1 MRRPRRPGGPGGSG
15 GFGSLRLLV
24 CLLLLSGR
32 PGGCSA
38 ISAHGCLFD
47 RRLCSHLEVCIQDGL
62 FGQCQ
67 AGVGQA
73 RPLLQVTSPV
83 LQRLQGVLRQLMSQ
97 GLSWHDD
104 LTQHVISQE
113 MERIPRLRPPE
124 PHSRDRVSLCRPGCP
139 GTHSVDQAGL
149 ELRNPPAS
157 ASQVPG
163 LKACTTTCTTT
174 ARRDPHVE
182 NCCSRDSSQME
193 EGRVDLRYNTCCTR
207 EESEAGG
214 SLEFKALVV
223 YEAELLPPLLEH
235 LLMPPQPPHPALT
248 YEPALLQPYL
258 FHQFGSR
265 DGGSRGSESSSGV
278 VGVGH
283 LSKAEGP
290 ALFSRSVSKAILG
303 THSGHSFGDL
313 TGPSPAQLFQDS
325 GLLYMAQELP
335 VPGRV
340 RAPRLP
346 EDGGSSRAEDSS
358 EGREEEA
365 LGARGEKSPP
375 QTAQPDVGLQ
385 RLAAVLAGYGVEPRQ
400 LTPEQLSTLLTLL
413 QSLPKG
419 TGRTLECRLQARSSM
434 PSQKESS
441 FEDRERE
448 GGAANVGGADVKKT
462 LEEQTQ
468 RGDTADART
477 PSPLLPGRPTASTPS
492 SQVQQVLSPGF
503 PEPPHTSSPLGTSS
517 VLLEK
522 KSPLGQSQ
530 PTVVGQP
537 SARPSAEEYGYIV
550 TDQKTPESGCGW
562 SKLLE
567 ILAEHV
573 HMSSGSFINISVVG
587 PAVTFRIRHNEQNL
601 SLADVTQQA
610 GLVKSELEAQTG
622 LQILQTGVGQREEA
636 AAVLPRQ
643 ARGISPM
650 RSVLLTLVALAG
662 VAGLLVA
669 LAVALCMRHHSRQ
682 REKERLAALGPE
694 GAHGDTTF
702 EYQDLCRQ
710 HMATKSLFNRAE
722 GQPEPSRVSSV
733 SSQFSDAAQASPSSH
748 SSTPSWCEEPAQAN
762 MDISTGHMILAY
774 MEDHL
779 RNRDR
784 LAKEWQALCAYQ
796 AEPNTCATSTGGKT
810 TSRRTATP
818 TSYPFCADDHARI
831 KLKVESSPSRSDY
844 INASPIIEHD
854 PRMPAYIATQGPLSH
869 TIADFWQMVWE
880 SGCTVIV
887 MLTPLVEDGVKQCD
901 RYWPDEGSSLYHVYE
916 VNLVSEHIWCEDFL
930 VRSFYLKNVQT
941 QETRTLTQF
950 HFLSWPA
957 EGTPASTRP
966 LLDFRRV
973 SLCSPGCPG
982 THSVDQAGLEL
993 RNPPA
998 SASQVL
1004 GLKVKVNKC
1013 YRGRSCPIIVHC
1025 SDGAGRTGTYILIDM
1040 VLNRMAKGVKEIDIA
1055 ATLEHVRD
1063 QRPGLV
1069 RSKVTVAPC
1078 LFLVD
1083 PLPKHSLHGHHE
1095 ETNGSPPLPH
1105 PSGRRPSCQMPS
1117 TRHPCGD
1124 QFEFAL
1130 TAVAEEVN
1138 AILKALP
1145 Q

>member
-15 GFGSLRLLV
+15 GLRVLL
-24 CLLLLSGR
+24 CLLLLGSR
-32 PGGCSA
+32 LGGCNA

-67 AGVGQA
+67 VGVGQA

-104 LTQHVISQE
+104 LTQYVISQE

-124 PHSRDRVSLCRPGCP
+124 PPARDRSGLVPRRPGP
-139 GTHSVDQAGL
+139 AG
-149 ELRNPPAS
+149 ELLLQGIPTGSAPAPQHRLPRPP
-157 ASQVPG
+157 V
-163 LKACTTTCTTT
+163 
-174 ARRDPHVE
+174 
-182 NCCSRDSSQME
+182 
-193 EGRVDLRYNTCCTR
+193 
-207 EESEAGG
+207 GG
-214 SLEFKALVV
+214 SGAGASSPLSPLQ
-223 YEAELLPPLLEH
+223 AELLPPLLEH
-235 LLMPPQPPHPALT
+235 LLLPPQPPHPALS

-265 DGGSRGSESSSGV
+265 DGSRGSESSPGMVS
-278 VGVGH
+278 VGP
-283 LSKAEGP
+283 LPKAEPP
-290 ALFSRSVSKAILG
+290 ALFSRTASKGMFGA
-303 THSGHSFGDL
+303 HPGHSYGDPP
-313 TGPSPAQLFQDS
+313 GPPPAQLFQES
-325 GLLYMAQELP
+325 GLLYLAQELQ
-335 VPGRV
+335 VPSRAQ
-340 RAPRLP
+340 APRLP
-346 EDGGSSRAEDSS
+346 EQGGSSRAEDLSEGYDK
-358 EGREEEA
+358 EGRE
-365 LGARGEKSPP
+365 GRREKPPSP
-375 QTAQPDVGLQ
+375 AEQPDATLQ
-385 RLAAVLAGYGVEPRQ
+385 RLAAVLAGYGVELRQ
-400 LTPEQLSTLLTLL
+400 LTPEQLSTLSTLL
-413 QSLPKG
+413 QLLPKG
-419 TGRTLECRLQARSSM
+419 SGRN
-434 PSQKESS
+434 P
-441 FEDRERE
+441 
-448 GGAANVGGADVKKT
+448 GGVVNIGADVKKT
-462 LEEQTQ
+462 MEEQVQ
-468 RGDTADART
+468 SIDTAEPPPVT
-477 PSPLLPGRPTASTPS
+477 PSLPGSPTAGPTSNKAQQDLS
-492 SQVQQVLSPGF
+492 SGSS
-503 PEPPHTSSPLGTSS
+503 EPPKAASPPATPI
-517 VLLEK
+517 LLEK
-522 KSPLGQSQ
+522 KSSLGQSQ
-530 PTVVGQP
+530 PTAAGQP
-537 SARPSAEEYGYIV
+537 SARPSSEEYGYIV
-550 TDQKTPESGCGW
+550 TDQ
-562 SKLLE
+562 
-567 ILAEHV
+567 
-573 HMSSGSFINISVVG
+573 NVVG
-587 PAVTFRIRHNEQNL
+587 PALTFRIRHNEQNL

-636 AAVLPRQ
+636 AAVLPRPVHSP
-643 ARGISPM
+643 SPM

-669 LAVALCMRHHSRQ
+669 LAVALCVRQHARQ
-682 REKERLAALGPE
+682 RDKERLAALGPE

-710 HMATKSLFNRAE
+710 HMASKSLFNRAE
-722 GQPEPSRVSSV
+722 GPPEPSRVSSV

-796 AEPNTCATSTGGKT
+796 AEPNSCATAQGEGNIKKN
-810 TSRRTATP
+810 RHP
-818 TSYPFCADDHARI
+818 DFLPYDHARI

-966 LLDFRRV
+966 LLDFRR
-973 SLCSPGCPG
+973 
-982 THSVDQAGLEL
+982 
-993 RNPPA
+993 
-998 SASQVL
+998 
-1004 GLKVKVNKC
+1004 KVNKC

-1069 RSKVTVAPC
+1069 RSK
-1078 LFLVD
+1078 
-1083 PLPKHSLHGHHE
+1083 
-1095 ETNGSPPLPH
+1095 
-1105 PSGRRPSCQMPS
+1105 
-1117 TRHPCGD
+1117 D

>member
-15 GFGSLRLLV
+15 GLRVLLCLMLLGS
-24 CLLLLSGR
+24 R
-32 PGGCSA
+32 PGGCNA

-67 AGVGQA
+67 VGVGQA

-104 LTQHVISQE
+104 LTQYVISQE
-113 MERIPRLRPPE
+113 MERIPRLHPAEPHPGDRSGLAPRRPGPAGELLLQGIPTGSAPAPQHRLPRPPVG
-124 PHSRDRVSLCRPGCP
+124 RG
-139 GTHSVDQAGL
+139 GAG
-149 ELRNPPAS
+149 
-157 ASQVPG
+157 
-163 LKACTTTCTTT
+163 
-174 ARRDPHVE
+174 
-182 NCCSRDSSQME
+182 
-193 EGRVDLRYNTCCTR
+193 
-207 EESEAGG
+207 AG
-214 SLEFKALVV
+214 SPLSPLQ
-223 YEAELLPPLLEH
+223 AELLPPLLEH
-235 LLMPPQPPHPALT
+235 LLLPPQPPHPALS

-265 DGGSRGSESSSGV
+265 DGPRSSESSPGMVS
-278 VGVGH
+278 VGP
-283 LSKAEGP
+283 LPKAEPP
-290 ALFSRSVSKAILG
+290 ALFSRTASKG
-303 THSGHSFGDL
+303 TFGAHPGRSYGDPP
-313 TGPSPAQLFQDS
+313 GPPPAQLLQES
-325 GLLYMAQELP
+325 GLLYLAQEP
-335 VPGRV
+335 QVPSRA

-346 EDGGSSRAEDSS
+346 EQGGSSQADDSS
-358 EGREEEA
+358 EGYEEEG
-365 LGARGEKSPP
+365 LEGRREKPPSPEE
-375 QTAQPDVGLQ
+375 QPDVTLQ
-385 RLAAVLAGYGVEPRQ
+385 RLAAVLAGYGVELRQ
-400 LTPEQLSTLLTLL
+400 LTPEQLSTLSTLL
-413 QSLPKG
+413 QLLPKG
-419 TGRTLECRLQARSSM
+419 AGRNL
-434 PSQKESS
+434 
-441 FEDRERE
+441 
-448 GGAANVGGADVKKT
+448 GGVVNIGADIKKT
-462 LEEQTQ
+462 MEEQVQGT
-468 RGDTADART
+468 DAAEPPPPT
-477 PSPLLPGRPTASTPS
+477 PSLPGSPTAGPTSNKAQQELS
-492 SQVQQVLSPGF
+492 SGSS
-503 PEPPHTSSPLGTSS
+503 EPPKAAGPPATPILR
-517 VLLEK
+517 EE

-530 PTVVGQP
+530 PTAAGQP

-550 TDQKTPESGCGW
+550 TDQKPLSLAAGV
-562 SKLLE
+562 KLLE

-587 PAVTFRIRHNEQNL
+587 PALTFRIQHNEQNL
-601 SLADVTQQA
+601 SLADVTKQA
-610 GLVKSELEAQTG
+610 GMVKSELEAQTG

-636 AAVLPRQ
+636 AAVLPRP
-643 ARGISPM
+643 AHGTSPM
-650 RSVLLTLVALAG
+650 RSMLLTLVALAG

-669 LAVALCMRHHSRQ
+669 LAVALCARQ
-682 REKERLAALGPE
+682 RARQRDKERLAALGPE

-722 GQPEPSRVSSV
+722 GPPEPSRVSSV

-784 LAKEWQALCAYQ
+784 LAKEWRALCAYQ
-796 AEPNTCATSTGGKT
+796 AEPNTCATAQGEGNIKKN
-810 TSRRTATP
+810 RNP
-818 TSYPFCADDHARI
+818 DFLPYDHARI

-844 INASPIIEHD
+844 INASPI
-854 PRMPAYIATQGPLSH
+854 
-869 TIADFWQMVWE
+869 MVWE

-966 LLDFRRV
+966 LLDFRR
-973 SLCSPGCPG
+973 
-982 THSVDQAGLEL
+982 
-993 RNPPA
+993 
-998 SASQVL
+998 
-1004 GLKVKVNKC
+1004 KVNKC

-1069 RSKVTVAPC
+1069 RSK
-1078 LFLVD
+1078 
-1083 PLPKHSLHGHHE
+1083 
-1095 ETNGSPPLPH
+1095 
-1105 PSGRRPSCQMPS
+1105 
-1117 TRHPCGD
+1117 D

>member
-1 MRRPRRPGGPGGSG
+1 MRRPRRPGGPGGPG
-15 GFGSLRLLV
+15 GLRLLL
-24 CLLLLSGR
+24 CLLLLSSR

-67 AGVGQA
+67 VGVGQA

-83 LQRLQGVLRQLMSQ
+83 LQRLQSVLRQLMSQ

-104 LTQHVISQE
+104 LTQYVISQE
-113 MERIPRLRPPE
+113 MERIPRLHPPE
-124 PHSRDRVSLCRPGCP
+124 PRPKDRSGLVPRRPGP
-139 GTHSVDQAGL
+139 AG
-149 ELRNPPAS
+149 ELLLQGIPTGSTPAAQHRLPQPP
-157 ASQVPG
+157 VG
-163 LKACTTTCTTT
+163 
-174 ARRDPHVE
+174 
-182 NCCSRDSSQME
+182 
-193 EGRVDLRYNTCCTR
+193 GGG
-207 EESEAGG
+207 AGVG
-214 SLEFKALVV
+214 SPLSPLQ
-223 YEAELLPPLLEH
+223 AELLPPLLEH
-235 LLMPPQPPHPALT
+235 LLLPPQAPHPALS

-265 DGGSRGSESSSGV
+265 DGSRGSEGSPGMVS
-278 VGVGH
+278 VGP
-283 LSKAEGP
+283 LPKAEP
-290 ALFSRSVSKAILG
+290 STLFSRTASKGMFGAPSD
-303 THSGHSFGDL
+303 HSYGDPP
-313 TGPSPAQLFQDS
+313 GPSPGQLFQES
-325 GLLYMAQELP
+325 GLLYLAQELP
-335 VPGRV
+335 VPSRA

-346 EDGGSSRAEDSS
+346 EQGDSSRAQDSS
-358 EGREEEA
+358 EGYEEEG
-365 LGARGEKSPP
+365 LEGRREKPPSP
-375 QTAQPDVGLQ
+375 AELPDVTLQ
-385 RLAAVLAGYGVEPRQ
+385 RLAAVLAGYGVELRQ
-400 LTPEQLSTLLTLL
+400 LTPEQLSTLSTLL
-413 QSLPKG
+413 QLLPKG
-419 TGRTLECRLQARSSM
+419 AGRNL
-434 PSQKESS
+434 
-441 FEDRERE
+441 
-448 GGAANVGGADVKKT
+448 GGVVNVGADIKKT
-462 LEEQTQ
+462 TEEQVQ
-468 RGDTADART
+468 RGSTAEPPPPT
-477 PSPLLPGRPTASTPS
+477 PSLPGYPTASPTS
-492 SQVQQVLSPGF
+492 SKAQRVLSSG
-503 PEPPHTSSPLGTSS
+503 SSESPRAASHLATP

-530 PTVVGQP
+530 PPVVRRPAAQ
-537 SARPSAEEYGYIV
+537 PSAEEYGYIV
-550 TDQKTPESGCGW
+550 TDQKPLSLAAGV
-562 SKLLE
+562 KLLE

-573 HMSSGSFINISVVG
+573 HVSSGSFINISVVG
-587 PAVTFRIRHNEQNL
+587 PALTFRIRHNEQNL

-636 AAVLPRQ
+636 AAVLPRP
-643 ARGISPM
+643 ARSTSPM

-669 LAVALCMRHHSRQ
+669 LAVALCVRQHARQ
-682 REKERLAALGPE
+682 RDKERLAALGPE

-722 GQPEPSRVSSV
+722 GPPEPSRVSSV

-796 AEPNTCATSTGGKT
+796 AEPNTCATAQGEGNVKKN
-810 TSRRTATP
+810 RHP
-818 TSYPFCADDHARI
+818 DFLPYDHARI

-966 LLDFRRV
+966 LLDFRR
-973 SLCSPGCPG
+973 
-982 THSVDQAGLEL
+982 
-993 RNPPA
+993 
-998 SASQVL
+998 
-1004 GLKVKVNKC
+1004 KVNKC

-1069 RSKVTVAPC
+1069 RSK
-1078 LFLVD
+1078 
-1083 PLPKHSLHGHHE
+1083 
-1095 ETNGSPPLPH
+1095 
-1105 PSGRRPSCQMPS
+1105 
-1117 TRHPCGD
+1117 D

>member
-1 MRRPRRPGGPGGSG
+1 MRRPRRPGSPGGSG
-15 GFGSLRLLV
+15 GLRLLL
-24 CLLLLSGR
+24 CLLLLSTR

-67 AGVGQA
+67 VGVGQA

-104 LTQHVISQE
+104 LTQYVISQE

-124 PHSRDRVSLCRPGCP
+124 PLPRDRSGVVPRRPAPAGELLSQDIP
-139 GTHSVDQAGL
+139 TGSAPAAQLRLPRPSVGGSGA
-149 ELRNPPAS
+149 
-157 ASQVPG
+157 
-163 LKACTTTCTTT
+163 
-174 ARRDPHVE
+174 
-182 NCCSRDSSQME
+182 
-193 EGRVDLRYNTCCTR
+193 
-207 EESEAGG
+207 AGG
-214 SLEFKALVV
+214 SSLTPLQ
-223 YEAELLPPLLEH
+223 AELLPPLLEH
-235 LLMPPQPPHPALT
+235 LLLPPQPPHPALS

-265 DGGSRGSESSSGV
+265 DGSRSSEISPSTGSEGPPP
-278 VGVGH
+278 
-283 LSKAEGP
+283 KAEAP
-290 ALFSRSVSKAILG
+290 ALFSRTTSKGMFGA
-303 THSGHSFGDL
+303 HSGHSFGDL
-313 TGPSPAQLFQDS
+313 PGPPPSQLFQDT
-325 GLLYMAQELP
+325 GLLYLAQELP
-335 VPGRV
+335 MPSRA

-346 EDGGSSRAEDSS
+346 EQGDSSQAQDSS
-358 EGREEEA
+358 EGYEEKE
-365 LGARGEKSPP
+365 LGGHGEKPP
-375 QTAQPDVGLQ
+375 SLAVQPDGPLL
-385 RLAAVLAGYGVEPRQ
+385 RLAAVLAGYGVELRQ
-400 LTPEQLSTLLTLL
+400 LTSEQLSTLLTLL
-413 QSLPKG
+413 KLLPKG
-419 TGRTLECRLQARSSM
+419 TGKNLGEAVNL
-434 PSQKESS
+434 
-441 FEDRERE
+441 
-448 GGAANVGGADVKKT
+448 GAEVKKVK
-462 LEEQTQ
+462 EQVLS
-468 RGDTADART
+468 REVAEPPAPT
-477 PSPLLPGRPTASTPS
+477 PSLPGHPTASPTS
-492 SQVQQVLSPGF
+492 SKVQQVVSPGSS
-503 PEPPHTSSPLGTSS
+503 EPLKPSNPPATPL
-517 VLLEK
+517 LLEK

-530 PTVVGQP
+530 SQPPVAGQP
-537 SARPSAEEYGYIV
+537 SAQPAAEEYGYIV
-550 TDQKTPESGCGW
+550 TDRKPLSLADGV
-562 SKLLE
+562 KLLE

-573 HMSSGSFINISVVG
+573 HLSSASFINISVVG
-587 PAVTFRIRHNEQNL
+587 PALTFRIRHNEQNL

-636 AAVLPRQ
+636 AAALPR
-643 ARGISPM
+643 AAHSASPM

-669 LAVALCMRHHSRQ
+669 LTVALCVRQHARQ
-682 REKERLAALGPE
+682 RDKERLAALGPE

-722 GQPEPSRVSSV
+722 GPPEPSRVSSV

-796 AEPNTCATSTGGKT
+796 AEPNVCATAQGEGNAKKN
-810 TSRRTATP
+810 RHP
-818 TSYPFCADDHARI
+818 DFLPYDHARI

-887 MLTPLVEDGVKQCD
+887 MLTPLVEDGIKQCD

-966 LLDFRRV
+966 LLDFRR
-973 SLCSPGCPG
+973 
-982 THSVDQAGLEL
+982 
-993 RNPPA
+993 
-998 SASQVL
+998 
-1004 GLKVKVNKC
+1004 KVNKC

-1069 RSKVTVAPC
+1069 RSK
-1078 LFLVD
+1078 
-1083 PLPKHSLHGHHE
+1083 
-1095 ETNGSPPLPH
+1095 
-1105 PSGRRPSCQMPS
+1105 
-1117 TRHPCGD
+1117 D

>member
-1 MRRPRRPGGPGGSG
+1 
-15 GFGSLRLLV
+15 
-24 CLLLLSGR
+24 
-32 PGGCSA
+32 
-38 ISAHGCLFD
+38 
-47 RRLCSHLEVCIQDGL
+47 
-62 FGQCQ
+62 
-67 AGVGQA
+67 
-73 RPLLQVTSPV
+73 
-83 LQRLQGVLRQLMSQ
+83 MSQ

-104 LTQHVISQE
+104 LTQYVISQE

-124 PHSRDRVSLCRPGCP
+124 PHPRDRSGLVPRRPGP
-139 GTHSVDQAGL
+139 AGELLLQGIPTDSAPAALHRLPRPPVGGDGAGTG
-149 ELRNPPAS
+149 
-157 ASQVPG
+157 
-163 LKACTTTCTTT
+163 
-174 ARRDPHVE
+174 
-182 NCCSRDSSQME
+182 SS
-193 EGRVDLRYNTCCTR
+193 L
-207 EESEAGG
+207 SP
-214 SLEFKALVV
+214 LP
-223 YEAELLPPLLEH
+223 AELLSPLLEH
-235 LLMPPQPPHPALT
+235 LQLSPQPPHPALS
-248 YEPALLQPYL
+248 YEPTLLQPYL

-265 DGGSRGSESSSGV
+265 DGSQGSESSPGMVS
-278 VGVGH
+278 VGP
-283 LSKAEGP
+283 LSKAKPP
-290 ALFSRSVSKAILG
+290 ALFSRSAPKGMFGAHPSHSYGDPPVS
-303 THSGHSFGDL
+303 
-313 TGPSPAQLFQDS
+313 SPAQLFQES
-325 GLLYMAQELP
+325 SLFYLAQELP
-335 VPGRV
+335 VPSRA

-346 EDGGSSRAEDSS
+346 GHQEQGDSSQAEDSL
-358 EGREEEA
+358 EGYEEEGLEG
-365 LGARGEKSPP
+365 LGKKPPSP
-375 QTAQPDVGLQ
+375 AVQPDVTLQ
-385 RLAAVLAGYGVEPRQ
+385 RLAAVLAGYGVELRQ
-400 LTPEQLSTLLTLL
+400 LTPEQLSTLSTLL
-413 QSLPKG
+413 QLLPKG
-419 TGRTLECRLQARSSM
+419 AGRNL
-434 PSQKESS
+434 
-441 FEDRERE
+441 
-448 GGAANVGGADVKKT
+448 GGVVNIGADIKKT
-462 LEEQTQ
+462 MDEQPQ
-468 RGDTADART
+468 GGDIAEPAPPT
-477 PSPLLPGRPTASTPS
+477 PTLPGYPTAYPTSNKA
-492 SQVQQVLSPGF
+492 QQVLSSGSS
-503 PEPPHTSSPLGTSS
+503 EPPKAAGLPAMP
-517 VLLEK
+517 VLMEK
-522 KSPLGQSQ
+522 KSPLDQSQ
-530 PTVVGQP
+530 PTVAGQP

-550 TDQKTPESGCGW
+550 TDQKPLSLAVGV
-562 SKLLE
+562 KLLE

-587 PAVTFRIRHNEQNL
+587 PALTFRIRHNEQNL

-643 ARGISPM
+643 ARSASPM
-650 RSVLLTLVALAG
+650 RSVLLTLVALVG
-662 VAGLLVA
+662 VAGLMVA
-669 LAVALCMRHHSRQ
+669 LAVALCVRQ
-682 REKERLAALGPE
+682 HARKRDKERLASLGPE
-694 GAHGDTTF
+694 GAQGDTTF

-722 GQPEPSRVSSV
+722 GPPEPSRVSSV

-796 AEPNTCATSTGGKT
+796 AEPNTCATAQGEGNIKKN
-810 TSRRTATP
+810 RHP
-818 TSYPFCADDHARI
+818 DFLPYDHARI
-831 KLKVESSPSRSDY
+831 KLKVDSSPSRSDY

-901 RYWPDEGSSLYHVYE
+901 RYWPDEGSSLYHIYE

-966 LLDFRRV
+966 LLDFRR
-973 SLCSPGCPG
+973 
-982 THSVDQAGLEL
+982 
-993 RNPPA
+993 
-998 SASQVL
+998 
-1004 GLKVKVNKC
+1004 KVNKC

-1069 RSKVTVAPC
+1069 RSK
-1078 LFLVD
+1078 
-1083 PLPKHSLHGHHE
+1083 
-1095 ETNGSPPLPH
+1095 
-1105 PSGRRPSCQMPS
+1105 
-1117 TRHPCGD
+1117 D

>member
-15 GFGSLRLLV
+15 GLRVLL
-24 CLLLLSGR
+24 CLLLLSCR

-67 AGVGQA
+67 VGVGQA

-104 LTQHVISQE
+104 LTQYVISQE

-124 PHSRDRVSLCRPGCP
+124 PHLRDRSGLVPRRPGP
-139 GTHSVDQAGL
+139 AE
-149 ELRNPPAS
+149 ELLLQGIPTRPAPAAPHRLLRPPAGGDG
-157 ASQVPG
+157 AG
-163 LKACTTTCTTT
+163 AG
-174 ARRDPHVE
+174 
-182 NCCSRDSSQME
+182 SSLSPLQ
-193 EGRVDLRYNTCCTR
+193 
-207 EESEAGG
+207 
-214 SLEFKALVV
+214 
-223 YEAELLPPLLEH
+223 AELLPPLLEN
-235 LLMPPQPPHPALT
+235 LLLSPQPPHPALS
-248 YEPALLQPYL
+248 YEATLLQPYL

-265 DGGSRGSESSSGV
+265 DGSRDSESSPGMVS
-278 VGVGH
+278 VGP
-283 LSKAEGP
+283 LSKAEPP
-290 ALFSRSVSKAILG
+290 ALFSRTAPKGMFGA
-303 THSGHSFGDL
+303 HPGHSYGDPP
-313 TGPSPAQLFQDS
+313 GPSPAQLFQES
-325 GLLYMAQELP
+325 GLLYLAQELP
-335 VPGRV
+335 VPSRA
-340 RAPRLP
+340 RAPNLP
-346 EDGGSSRAEDSS
+346 AQGDSSQAEDSS
-358 EGREEEA
+358 EGYEEEG
-365 LGARGEKSPP
+365 LEGLGEKPPSP
-375 QTAQPDVGLQ
+375 AEQPDVTLQ
-385 RLAAVLAGYGVEPRQ
+385 RLAAVLAGYRVELRQ
-400 LTPEQLSTLLTLL
+400 LTPEQLSTLSTLL
-413 QSLPKG
+413 QLLPKG
-419 TGRTLECRLQARSSM
+419 AGRN
-434 PSQKESS
+434 P
-441 FEDRERE
+441 
-448 GGAANVGGADVKKT
+448 GGIVNIGADIKKT
-462 LEEQTQ
+462 MEEQVQ
-468 RGDTADART
+468 GDAAEPAPSLPT
-477 PSPLLPGRPTASTPS
+477 PSLPGYPTAHPTSDKA
-492 SQVQQVLSPGF
+492 QQVLSS
-503 PEPPHTSSPLGTSS
+503 EPPKAAGPPAMP
-517 VLLEK
+517 VLMEK
-522 KSPLGQSQ
+522 KSPLGPSQ
-530 PTVVGQP
+530 PTVAGQP

-550 TDQKTPESGCGW
+550 TDQKPLSLAVGV
-562 SKLLE
+562 KLLE

-587 PAVTFRIRHNEQNL
+587 PALTFRIRHNEQNL

-643 ARGISPM
+643 ARSTSPM
-650 RSVLLTLVALAG
+650 RSVLLTLVALVG

-669 LAVALCMRHHSRQ
+669 LAVALCVRQ
-682 REKERLAALGPE
+682 HARKRDKERLAALGPE

-722 GQPEPSRVSSV
+722 GPPEPSRVSSV

-784 LAKEWQALCAYQ
+784 LAQEWQALCAYQ
-796 AEPNTCATSTGGKT
+796 AEPNTCATAQGEGNIKKN
-810 TSRRTATP
+810 RHP
-818 TSYPFCADDHARI
+818 DFLPYDHARI

-901 RYWPDEGSSLYHVYE
+901 RYWPDEGSSLYHIYE

-966 LLDFRRV
+966 LLDFRR
-973 SLCSPGCPG
+973 
-982 THSVDQAGLEL
+982 
-993 RNPPA
+993 
-998 SASQVL
+998 
-1004 GLKVKVNKC
+1004 KVNKC

-1025 SDGAGRTGTYILIDM
+1025 SDGAGRTGTYVLIDM

-1069 RSKVTVAPC
+1069 RSK
-1078 LFLVD
+1078 
-1083 PLPKHSLHGHHE
+1083 
-1095 ETNGSPPLPH
+1095 
-1105 PSGRRPSCQMPS
+1105 
-1117 TRHPCGD
+1117 D

>member
-1 MRRPRRPGGPGGSG
+1 MRRPRRPGSLGGSG
-15 GFGSLRLLV
+15 GLRLLL
-24 CLLLLSGR
+24 CLLLLSSR

-38 ISAHGCLFD
+38 VSAHGCLFD

-67 AGVGQA
+67 VGVGQA

-104 LTQHVISQE
+104 LTQYVISQE
-113 MERIPRLRPPE
+113 MERIPRLHPPE
-124 PHSRDRVSLCRPGCP
+124 PRPRDRSGLAPRRPGP
-139 GTHSVDQAGL
+139 AGEVL
-149 ELRNPPAS
+149 LQDIPTGSAPAS
-157 ASQVPG
+157 QHRLPQPPMGRGGAGAS
-163 LKACTTTCTTT
+163 
-174 ARRDPHVE
+174 
-182 NCCSRDSSQME
+182 SSLSPLQ
-193 EGRVDLRYNTCCTR
+193 
-207 EESEAGG
+207 
-214 SLEFKALVV
+214 
-223 YEAELLPPLLEH
+223 AELLPPLLEH
-235 LLMPPQPPHPALT
+235 LLLPPQPPHPALS

-265 DGGSRGSESSSGV
+265 DGSRVSEGSPGMVS
-278 VGVGH
+278 VGP
-283 LSKAEGP
+283 LPKAEAP
-290 ALFSRSVSKAILG
+290 ALFSRTASKGIFG
-303 THSGHSFGDL
+303 DHPGHSYGDL
-313 TGPSPAQLFQDS
+313 PGPSPAQLFQDS
-325 GLLYMAQELP
+325 GLLYLAQELP
-335 VPGRV
+335 APSRARV
-340 RAPRLP
+340 PRLP
-346 EDGGSSRAEDSS
+346 EQGGSSQAEDSP
-358 EGREEEA
+358 EGYEEEG
-365 LGARGEKSPP
+365 LGGHGEKPASP
-375 QTAQPDVGLQ
+375 AVQPADAALQ
-385 RLAAVLAGYGVEPRQ
+385 RLAAVLAGYGVELRQ

-413 QSLPKG
+413 QLLPKG
-419 TGRTLECRLQARSSM
+419 AGRNL
-434 PSQKESS
+434 
-441 FEDRERE
+441 
-448 GGAANVGGADVKKT
+448 GGAVNVGADIKKHCPEAT
-462 LEEQTQ
+462 PPPSSKQTME
-468 RGDTADART
+468 RPVESRDTAEPPART
-477 PSPLLPGRPTASTPS
+477 PLMPGHPTASPTS
-492 SQVQQVLSPGF
+492 SEVQQVPSPVSS
-503 PEPPHTSSPLGTSS
+503 EPPEAARPAATS

-530 PTVVGQP
+530 PTVAGQP
-537 SARPSAEEYGYIV
+537 SARPAAEEYGYIV
-550 TDQKTPESGCGW
+550 TDQKPLSLAAGV
-562 SKLLE
+562 KLLE

-587 PAVTFRIRHNEQNL
+587 PALTFRIRHNEQNL

-610 GLVKSELEAQTG
+610 GLVKSELEARTG
-622 LQILQTGVGQREEA
+622 LQILQTGVG
-636 AAVLPRQ
+636 
-643 ARGISPM
+643 
-650 RSVLLTLVALAG
+650 
-662 VAGLLVA
+662 
-669 LAVALCMRHHSRQ
+669 
-682 REKERLAALGPE
+682 
-694 GAHGDTTF
+694 
-702 EYQDLCRQ
+702 QDLCRQ

-722 GQPEPSRVSSV
+722 GPPEPSRVSSV

-796 AEPNTCATSTGGKT
+796 AEPNTCATAQGEGNIKKN
-810 TSRRTATP
+810 RHP
-818 TSYPFCADDHARI
+818 DFLPYDHARI

-901 RYWPDEGSSLYHVYE
+901 RYWPDEGASLYHVYE

-941 QETRTLTQF
+941 LETRTLTQF

-966 LLDFRRV
+966 LLDFRR
-973 SLCSPGCPG
+973 
-982 THSVDQAGLEL
+982 
-993 RNPPA
+993 
-998 SASQVL
+998 
-1004 GLKVKVNKC
+1004 KVNKC

-1069 RSKVTVAPC
+1069 RSK
-1078 LFLVD
+1078 
-1083 PLPKHSLHGHHE
+1083 
-1095 ETNGSPPLPH
+1095 
-1105 PSGRRPSCQMPS
+1105 
-1117 TRHPCGD
+1117 D

>member
-15 GFGSLRLLV
+15 GLRVLL
-24 CLLLLSGR
+24 CLLLLSSR

-67 AGVGQA
+67 VGVGQA

-104 LTQHVISQE
+104 LTQYVISQE

-124 PHSRDRVSLCRPGCP
+124 PHPRDRSGLVPRRPGP
-139 GTHSVDQAGL
+139 AG
-149 ELRNPPAS
+149 ELLLQGIPTAS
-157 ASQVPG
+157 APAAQHRLTQPPVG
-163 LKACTTTCTTT
+163 G
-174 ARRDPHVE
+174 D
-182 NCCSRDSSQME
+182 
-193 EGRVDLRYNTCCTR
+193 G
-207 EESEAGG
+207 AGAG
-214 SLEFKALVV
+214 SPLTPVQ
-223 YEAELLPPLLEH
+223 AELLPPLLEH
-235 LLMPPQPPHPALT
+235 LLLPPQPPHPALS
-248 YEPALLQPYL
+248 YEPALLQPYF
-258 FHQFGSR
+258 FH
-265 DGGSRGSESSSGV
+265 
-278 VGVGH
+278 
-283 LSKAEGP
+283 
-290 ALFSRSVSKAILG
+290 
-303 THSGHSFGDL
+303 
-313 TGPSPAQLFQDS
+313 
-325 GLLYMAQELP
+325 QELP
-335 VPGRV
+335 VPSRA

-346 EDGGSSRAEDSS
+346 EQGGNSRAEDFS
-358 EGREEEA
+358 EEEG
-365 LGARGEKSPP
+365 LKGRGEKPPSP
-375 QTAQPDVGLQ
+375 AEQPGVTVQ
-385 RLAAVLAGYGVEPRQ
+385 RLAAVLAGYGVELRQ
-400 LTPEQLSTLLTLL
+400 LAPEQLSTLLTLL
-413 QSLPKG
+413 QLLPKG
-419 TGRTLECRLQARSSM
+419 AGRNL
-434 PSQKESS
+434 
-441 FEDRERE
+441 
-448 GGAANVGGADVKKT
+448 GGNVNVGADIKKT
-462 LEEQTQ
+462 MEEQMQ
-468 RGDTADART
+468 GGDTAEPPPAT
-477 PSPLLPGRPTASTPS
+477 PSLPGYPTAGPTSNKA
-492 SQVQQVLSPGF
+492 QQVLSFGT
-503 PEPPHTSSPLGTSS
+503 PEPPKAAGPPTTP
-517 VLLEK
+517 VLIEK

-530 PTVVGQP
+530 PTAAGQP
-537 SARPSAEEYGYIV
+537 SAQPSAEEYGYIV
-550 TDQKTPESGCGW
+550 TDQKPLSLAAGV
-562 SKLLE
+562 KLLE

-587 PAVTFRIRHNEQNL
+587 PALTFRIRHNEQNL

-636 AAVLPRQ
+636 AAVLPRP
-643 ARGISPM
+643 ARSTSPM

-669 LAVALCMRHHSRQ
+669 LAVALCMRQHARQ
-682 REKERLAALGPE
+682 RDKERLAALGPE

-710 HMATKSLFNRAE
+710 HMATKSLFSRAE
-722 GQPEPSRVSSV
+722 GPPEPSRVSSV

-796 AEPNTCATSTGGKT
+796 AEPNTCATAQGEGNIKKN
-810 TSRRTATP
+810 RHP
-818 TSYPFCADDHARI
+818 DFLPYDHARI

-901 RYWPDEGSSLYHVYE
+901 RYWPDEGSSLYHIYE

-966 LLDFRRV
+966 LLDFRR
-973 SLCSPGCPG
+973 
-982 THSVDQAGLEL
+982 
-993 RNPPA
+993 
-998 SASQVL
+998 
-1004 GLKVKVNKC
+1004 KVNKC

-1069 RSKVTVAPC
+1069 RSK
-1078 LFLVD
+1078 
-1083 PLPKHSLHGHHE
+1083 
-1095 ETNGSPPLPH
+1095 
-1105 PSGRRPSCQMPS
+1105 
-1117 TRHPCGD
+1117 D

>member
-1 MRRPRRPGGPGGSG
+1 MKSSAQVEELASDRMSYLM
-15 GFGSLRLLV
+15 LR
-24 CLLLLSGR
+24 SKK
-32 PGGCSA
+32 A
-38 ISAHGCLFD
+38 
-47 RRLCSHLEVCIQDGL
+47 
-62 FGQCQ
+62 
-67 AGVGQA
+67 
-73 RPLLQVTSPV
+73 
-83 LQRLQGVLRQLMSQ
+83 

-104 LTQHVISQE
+104 LTQYVISQE
-113 MERIPRLRPPE
+113 MERIPRLHPPE
-124 PHSRDRVSLCRPGCP
+124 PRPKDRSGLVPRRPGP
-139 GTHSVDQAGL
+139 AG
-149 ELRNPPAS
+149 ELLLQGIPTGSTPAAQHRLPQPP
-157 ASQVPG
+157 VG
-163 LKACTTTCTTT
+163 
-174 ARRDPHVE
+174 
-182 NCCSRDSSQME
+182 
-193 EGRVDLRYNTCCTR
+193 GGG
-207 EESEAGG
+207 AGVG
-214 SLEFKALVV
+214 SPLSPLQ
-223 YEAELLPPLLEH
+223 AELLPPLLEH
-235 LLMPPQPPHPALT
+235 LLLPPQAPHPALS

-265 DGGSRGSESSSGV
+265 DGSRGSEGSPGMVS
-278 VGVGH
+278 VGP
-283 LSKAEGP
+283 LPKAEP
-290 ALFSRSVSKAILG
+290 STLFSRTASKGMFGAPSD
-303 THSGHSFGDL
+303 HSYGDPP
-313 TGPSPAQLFQDS
+313 GPSPGQLFQES
-325 GLLYMAQELP
+325 GLLYLAQELP
-335 VPGRV
+335 VPSRA

-346 EDGGSSRAEDSS
+346 EQGDSSRAQDSS
-358 EGREEEA
+358 EGYEEEG
-365 LGARGEKSPP
+365 LEGRREKPPSPAELP
-375 QTAQPDVGLQ
+375 ADVTLQ
-385 RLAAVLAGYGVEPRQ
+385 RLAAVLVGYGVELRQ
-400 LTPEQLSTLLTLL
+400 LTPEQLSTLSTLL
-413 QSLPKG
+413 QLLPKG
-419 TGRTLECRLQARSSM
+419 AGRNL
-434 PSQKESS
+434 
-441 FEDRERE
+441 
-448 GGAANVGGADVKKT
+448 GGVVNVGADIKKT
-462 LEEQTQ
+462 TEEQVQ
-468 RGDTADART
+468 RGSTAEPPPPT
-477 PSPLLPGRPTASTPS
+477 PSLPGYPTASPTS
-492 SQVQQVLSPGF
+492 SKAQRVLSSG
-503 PEPPHTSSPLGTSS
+503 SSESPRAASHLATP

-530 PTVVGQP
+530 PPVVRRPAAQ
-537 SARPSAEEYGYIV
+537 PSAEEYGYIV
-550 TDQKTPESGCGW
+550 TDQKPLSLAAGV
-562 SKLLE
+562 KLLE

-573 HMSSGSFINISVVG
+573 HVSSGSFINISVVG
-587 PAVTFRIRHNEQNL
+587 PALTFRIRHNEQNL

-636 AAVLPRQ
+636 AAVLPRP
-643 ARGISPM
+643 ARSTSPM

-669 LAVALCMRHHSRQ
+669 LAVALCVRQHARQ
-682 REKERLAALGPE
+682 RDKERLAALGPE

-722 GQPEPSRVSSV
+722 GPPEPSRVSSV

-796 AEPNTCATSTGGKT
+796 AEPNTCATAQGEGNVKKN
-810 TSRRTATP
+810 RHP
-818 TSYPFCADDHARI
+818 DFLPYDHARI

-966 LLDFRRV
+966 LLDFRR
-973 SLCSPGCPG
+973 
-982 THSVDQAGLEL
+982 
-993 RNPPA
+993 
-998 SASQVL
+998 
-1004 GLKVKVNKC
+1004 KVNKC

-1069 RSKVTVAPC
+1069 RSK
-1078 LFLVD
+1078 
-1083 PLPKHSLHGHHE
+1083 
-1095 ETNGSPPLPH
+1095 
-1105 PSGRRPSCQMPS
+1105 
-1117 TRHPCGD
+1117 D